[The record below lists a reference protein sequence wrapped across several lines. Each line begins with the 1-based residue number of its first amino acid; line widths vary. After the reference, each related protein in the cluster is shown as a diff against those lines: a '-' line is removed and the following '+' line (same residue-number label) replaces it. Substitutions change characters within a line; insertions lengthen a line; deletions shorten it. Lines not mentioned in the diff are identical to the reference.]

1 VNPIADAGGI
11 VANSGGAKEQE
22 KRYRAPVDLPK
33 LVSAKIT
40 QFFPVT
46 VQRFRNKITYKP
58 KQDDGNVQQF
68 AVNNQLHKIRV
79 AELQKWLRHR
89 RIPFHPK
96 DNQQKLMHLVNKHL

>member
-1 VNPIADAGGI
+1 MTGDPATNVSKYFIPDSVNPIADAGGI

-46 VQRFRNKITYKP
+46 VQRFRNKITYK
-58 KQDDGNVQQF
+58 
-68 AVNNQLHKIRV
+68 VNNVSTVYYFIFSYSHNRDKFRLNST
-79 AELQKWLRHR
+79 A
-89 RIPFHPK
+89 FG
-96 DNQQKLMHLVNKHL
+96 LVFRD